1 MLKINEQIYGL
12 LRMFLIFI
20 ILQVSLFWS
29 YILIPASEKYEITK
43 HAIYTVHT
51 YESPNEIRLIRGQ
64 YKSARHLLLKK
75 NHSDIRILEF
85 DCSAIITDQLIGKL
99 CSHFFNGK
107 NQILSIEL
115 YERTSEQEQNL
126 DSKIRSIT
134 YKDSDA
140 NIQTLNLW
148 QTPFNSKAYSYQARL
163 VFIFGTLL
171 NFIVL
176 VIYLI
181 IVWRTDYEFEVV
193 HDLNDSKNQQLHHA
207 IKRIFLLII
216 FLQIFAIGYFLF
228 DHL

>member
-1 MLKINEQIYGL
+1 M
-12 LRMFLIFI
+12 
-20 ILQVSLFWS
+20 
-29 YILIPASEKYEITK
+29 
-43 HAIYTVHT
+43 
-51 YESPNEIRLIRGQ
+51 
-64 YKSARHLLLKK
+64 
-75 NHSDIRILEF
+75 EF

-148 QTPFNSKAYSYQARL
+148 QTPFNAKAYSYQARS
-163 VFIFGTLL
+163 VFIFGMLL
-171 NFIVL
+171 NFIIL
-176 VIYLI
+176 VIYLT
-181 IVWRTDYEFEVV
+181 IVWRTDYEFESA

-207 IKRIFLLII
+207 IKAIFLLII